1 MRWRRPPPGGWSTI
15 GARIREAR
23 RAADLSQVTLGERFR
38 DHKTIHRQEYAERA
52 PFSDLLHLADALHTS
67 LADRVR

>member
-1 MRWRRPPPGGWSTI
+1 M
-15 GARIREAR
+15 
-23 RAADLSQVTLGERFR
+23 TLGERFR